1 MHFHIAFGDFVLID
15 LRAELTLFHRDRE
28 VELEEVPAAPL
39 GFQAPR
45 GGEPVEWSSTEPQ

>member
-1 MHFHIAFGDFVLID
+1 MHIHIAFGDFVLID

-28 VELEEVPAAPL
+28 VQLEEVPATPL

-45 GGEPVEWSSTEPQ
+45 GGDADARSDSEPQ